1 MGLIENAAVDILLNL
16 GYPISTN
23 GEIPTY
29 EETFDGCKQAILHCL
44 QKKVDRLLLNKSIS
58 LSSGGIKTETLL
70 KDTYMQVY
78 KEGIVDIIQQ
88 LKEIY
93 NYKQ

>member
-1 MGLIENAAVDILLNL
+1 MEKIDKSAVDVLLNL

-44 QKKVDRLLLNKSIS
+44 QKKVDRVLLNKSIS

-70 KDTYMQVY
+70 KDTYMQAY
-78 KEGIVDIIQQ
+78 REGIDDIIKQ
-88 LKEIY
+88 LKELC
-93 NYKQ
+93 N

>member
-1 MGLIENAAVDILLNL
+1 MELIDKSTVDVLLNL

-29 EETFDGCKQAILHCL
+29 EETFDGLKKAIIHRV
-44 QKKVDRLLLNKSIS
+44 QKKIDRVLLDKSIS

-70 KDTYMQVY
+70 KDNYMQAY
-78 KEGIVDIIQQ
+78 KEGIVDILKL
-88 LKEIY
+88 LKELC
-93 NYKQ
+93 N